1 MKAPSHLRELI
12 PVAGLSQAR
21 RLRDPRR
28 HTSTCWSR
36 NRQQPRQASLL
47 NEPHFQPDYE
57 TG

>member
-28 HTSTCWSR
+28 HTSTCCPR

-57 TG
+57 TT